1 MQDKKLKEKPGTKN
15 SIASAHKQADKDI
28 QTDEDLSQKGP
39 EDELDEGELARLESQ
54 DDGEMDISDE
64 SENK

>member
-1 MQDKKLKEKPGTKN
+1 MQDKKLKEKQRTKN
-15 SIASAHKQADKDI
+15 SIPSAHKQADKDI

-39 EDELDEGELARLESQ
+39 EDELDEGELARLEGQ

>member
-1 MQDKKLKEKPGTKN
+1 MQEKKLKEKPGTKN
-15 SIASAHKQADKDI
+15 SIPSAHKQADKDI
-28 QTDEDLSQKGP
+28 ETDEDLSQKGP
-39 EDELDEGELARLESQ
+39 EDELDEGELARLEGQ